1 MLENTLI
8 TVIENLK
15 IKHKLTEYQ
24 VRKLTD
30 FIKYWKINDYIY
42 PGLLKSKLNIS
53 IKDAYEILEYIKSLG
68 ILENAF
74 EVYCRKC
81 SKSKGIY
88 LKSLVDIPQDLS
100 CDFCNNEFNSLED
113 TVVLYKVITNG

>member
-24 VRKLTD
+24 ERKLTD